1 MSVRL
6 LVTDLPEASHLLPD
20 LSVRQEGAKRGVIFY
35 FVLEREF
42 RARKQTNRD
51 VGLSNCCE
59 SARDRVGKPRLYQFV
74 AYLCGA
80 GRDRMQAV
88 IKHRLFLLCSL
99 AHQYPPHP
107 CSCPTRHP

>member
-35 FVLEREF
+35 FILECEF

-59 SARDRVGKPRLYQFV
+59 SAGDRVRKPRRYQSV
-74 AYLCGA
+74 ANLCWA

-88 IKHRLFLLCSL
+88 ITHGDLLLYCVR
-99 AHQYPPHP
+99 P
-107 CSCPTRHP
+107 

>member
-35 FVLEREF
+35 FVLECEF
-42 RARKQTNRD
+42 RARKQTNRN
-51 VGLSNCCE
+51 VGLSDRCE
-59 SARDRVGKPRLYQFV
+59 PARDRVGKPRRYQSV
-74 AYLCGA
+74 PHLCRA

-88 IKHRLFLLCSL
+88 VTHGDYSST
-99 AHQYPPHP
+99 A
-107 CSCPTRHP
+107 